1 MIIEELDAELMEW
14 LSGTNLEHKQH
25 EAMQLLTVSEDQWPH
40 QAMISMGE
48 VIAINPHQL
57 RLALWPR
64 YTDQYEHEQNR
75 QGYLDCGS
83 RTSIVAYPYR
93 SRTAA

>member
-1 MIIEELDAELMEW
+1 MIIAELDAELMEW

-40 QAMISMGE
+40 QAMISMGSNCVKSE
-48 VIAINPHQL
+48 STSTGSMAGH
-57 RLALWPR
+57 
-64 YTDQYEHEQNR
+64 TDKYEHEQNR

-83 RTSIVAYPYR
+83 RTAIVAYPYR
-93 SRTAA
+93 SRTDA